1 MDFAVP
7 VEYTEMEEEKTGDDF
22 ELLTE
27 DEIAALDVEELE
39 AADEA
44 PSPLAEIAGRL
55 GDGDVRSSVPMYLRL
70 TRRGV
75 VFLSLMLAADLLLFV
90 VGNSQRFL
98 DESLRLILVIST
110 VNAIMLA
117 FLSLA
122 AVAESLVSIIVRR
135 RLRYFLYAVAF
146 VVPAAFACAA
156 GIATRA
162 LLMLTEG
169 FPR

>member
-22 ELLTE
+22 ELLAEE
-27 DEIAALDVEELE
+27 DIAALEIEELE
-39 AADEA
+39 AADSPA
-44 PSPLAEIAGRL
+44 SPLAEIAGRL
-55 GDGDVRSSVPMYLRL
+55 RERNPRSSVPMYLRL

-122 AVAESLVSIIVRR
+122 AVAESLVSVVVMR

-156 GIATRA
+156 GVAARA